1 MKNNTL
7 SGSYY
12 LKNPRIKHFFRI
24 MRITLFLLMACVF
37 SSYAGNTYSQN
48 TKVSLDMDNVGLNKV
63 LDEIESQTDY
73 LFIYNSRI
81 NVNKLVT
88 IKANKQAV
96 SKVLDQILQNT
107 GIAYKLEGS
116 HIILE
121 RKAKE
126 MRNAPSAATQQQT
139 KKITGT
145 VVDKTG
151 ETVIGANVKIQ
162 GTDRGTITD
171 IDGNFT
177 LEVAP
182 EDVLIISY
190 IGYLDA
196 KVTVAGQ
203 NHIHAVLTEDN
214 KMLDEIVVIG
224 YGTTSTRKMASAV
237 TAVKGEKLQDL
248 PFSSVTASLAGRA
261 TGVIVQSSGGEPGST
276 PSISIRGGGAP
287 IYVIDGVIS
296 DAWDF
301 NTLNPNDIESLSI
314 LKDAASLAVYGSR
327 AANGIVMV
335 KTKQGGKGKTAV
347 TYTFNAEFSQPT
359 KLLEKTRGYDYAY
372 NQMLAGIND
381 GMNEA
386 DLPFNQE
393 VLDIIRNQS
402 DPYTAGHAD
411 TDWLGEGLKTFA
423 PQYKHTVSL
432 SGSGNKVN
440 YYLSLGML
448 NQGSIYTSNAL
459 NYDRY
464 TVRSNVNTTFEEI
477 GLKISLNLN
486 GVYEKKEYPSFSAQ
500 KIWEDLYNQS
510 PLNPAYNQDG
520 TYAAVIDHPLAE
532 MDKRSGYNRN
542 YGKFINT
549 QVAADW
555 TLPWLKELT
564 LGAMFNYRLNDSH
577 VKNFS
582 TKAPQYY
589 ADGSIYPI
597 GKPTLK
603 EEGYWGESYN
613 FEVSAAYVKT
623 FAEKHTIDAKFVY
636 TIAEN
641 SGWNFNAYR
650 GEYLSTVVD
659 QLFAGAAD
667 TQQNGGNSDEGG
679 RMGFVGRLKY
689 DFMNRYIVEG
699 SFRYDGSDNFAPGHR
714 WGFFPSGAVAWAI
727 SEEPFFK
734 EWDQDVVDLLK
745 VRASYGQT
753 GTESGVNRFGYLS
766 TYNMDEKKIVIGG
779 KLQSGFSEGALVS
792 PELLSWYEVNS
803 FNLGLD
809 MAFFNSRLKGTF
821 DYFYYVTKG
830 GLMSPG
836 DRYTTPLGKA
846 LPQIK
851 SNSEQ
856 RREGVEVTMRWSDT
870 TPRKFAY
877 EVGFNM
883 TYFNSL
889 WKVKADEGLSDLM
902 NPYKRQTHQTDYY
915 GVGYI
920 DTGLYQ
926 NKEDILNSPRRL
938 GSTQTKLGDIGYT
951 DVNGDGKIDGEDQV
965 RVGKPTLPHFT
976 YALDFSFGYE
986 GFTLSGL
993 FYGTGE
999 RYMTLGDRYQKG
1011 EGKYLYYENQLN
1023 YWRPDNTDADFPRL
1037 SISSGVNGNNNQVS
1051 STFWM
1056 RNASYLRLKN
1066 LQLSYDFKY
1075 KYLKRCDWLQMCRVN
1090 LSGSN
1095 LFTISSI
1102 GKFFDPETSNTSGD
1116 GYPVQRVYSIGVTI
1130 GF

>member
-7 SGSYY
+7 PGVYY

-24 MRITLFLLMACVF
+24 MRITLFLLMTCVF
-37 SSYAGNTYSQN
+37 SSYAKDSYSQDM
-48 TKVSLDMDNVGLNKV
+48 KVSLDLKNVELNKV

-73 LFIYNSRI
+73 LFIYNSQI
-81 NVNKLVT
+81 DVNKPVT
-88 IKANKQAV
+88 IKSDKQAV
-96 SKVLDQILQNT
+96 SKVLDRVLRNT
-107 GIAYKLEGS
+107 GIGYKLEGS

-121 RKAKE
+121 KKADE
-126 MRNAPSAATQQQT
+126 TRNASAAQQQT

-145 VVDKTG
+145 VVDKNG
-151 ETVIGANVKIQ
+151 ETIIGANIQIQ
-162 GTDRGTITD
+162 GTSRGTITD
-171 IDGNFT
+171 IDGNFS
-177 LEVAP
+177 LDAAPGEVL
-182 EDVLIISY
+182 VISF
-190 IGYLDA
+190 IGYLDQRI
-196 KVTVAGQ
+196 TVGSQ
-203 NHIHAVLTEDN
+203 NHVNVALAEDS
-214 KMLDEIVVIG
+214 KMLDEVVVIG

-261 TGVIVQSSGGEPGST
+261 TGVIVQTSGGEPGST

-359 KLLEKTRGYDYAY
+359 KLLEKTRAYDYAY

-381 GMNEA
+381 GMKEE
-386 DLPFNQE
+386 DLPFNQG
-393 VLDIIRNQS
+393 VLDIIKNQS

-411 TDWLGEGLKTFA
+411 SDWLGEGLKTFA

-432 SGSGNKVN
+432 SGSGDKVN

-464 TVRSNVNTTFEEI
+464 TVRSNVNTTFDKI

-486 GVYEKKEYPSFSAQ
+486 GAYEKKEYPSFSAA

-510 PLNPAYNQDG
+510 PLNPIYNQDG
-520 TYAAVIDHPLAE
+520 TYAAVTDHPLAE
-532 MDKRSGYNRN
+532 MDKQSGYNRN

-555 TLPWLKELT
+555 TLPWMKELT
-564 LGAMFNYRLNDSH
+564 FGTMFNYRLNDSH

-589 ADGSIYPI
+589 ADGSVYPI
-597 GKPTLK
+597 GNPTLN

-613 FEVSAAYVKT
+613 FEVSAAYTKT
-623 FAEKHTIDAKFVY
+623 FAEKHTVDAKFVY

-667 TQQNGGNSDEGG
+667 TQQNSGNSEEGG

-689 DFMNRYIVEG
+689 DYMNRYIVEG

-714 WGFFPSGAVAWAI
+714 WGFFPSGAVAWAV

-734 EWDQDVVDLLK
+734 EWNQKVIDLIK

-766 TYNMDEKKIVIGG
+766 TYNLDEKVIVIGG

-792 PELLSWYEVNS
+792 PELLSWYQVNS

-809 MAFFNSRLKGTF
+809 MAFFKNRLKGTF

-836 DRYTTPLGKA
+836 DRYTTPLGKP

-856 RREGVEVTMRWSDT
+856 RREGVELTMRWSDT
-870 TPRKFAY
+870 TPRKLAY

-889 WKVKADEGLSDLM
+889 WKVKADEGLSSLM

-915 GVGYI
+915 SLGYI

-926 NKEDILNSPRRL
+926 NTADILNSPRRL

-965 RVGKPTLPHFT
+965 RIGKPTMPHFT
-976 YALDFSFGYE
+976 YAVDFSLGYE

-999 RYMTLGDRYQKG
+999 RYLTLGDRFQKG
-1011 EGKYLYYENQLN
+1011 EGKYLYYESQLN
-1023 YWRPDNTDADFPRL
+1023 YWRPDNTNPDFPRL
-1037 SISSGVNGNNNQVS
+1037 SMSSGVNGSNNQAG

-1056 RNASYLRLKN
+1056 RNAAYLRLKN

-1075 KYLKRCDWLQMCRVN
+1075 KFLKRCDWLQMCRVN

-1095 LFTISSI
+1095 IFTLSSI

-1116 GYPVQRVYSIGVTI
+1116 GYPVQRVYSVGVTI

>member
-177 LEVAP
+177 LEVTP

-448 NQGSIYTSNAL
+448 TK
-459 NYDRY
+459 
-464 TVRSNVNTTFEEI
+464 VV
-477 GLKISLNLN
+477 
-486 GVYEKKEYPSFSAQ
+486 
-500 KIWEDLYNQS
+500 
-510 PLNPAYNQDG
+510 
-520 TYAAVIDHPLAE
+520 
-532 MDKRSGYNRN
+532 
-542 YGKFINT
+542 
-549 QVAADW
+549 
-555 TLPWLKELT
+555 
-564 LGAMFNYRLNDSH
+564 
-577 VKNFS
+577 S
-582 TKAPQYY
+582 T
-589 ADGSIYPI
+589 
-597 GKPTLK
+597 
-603 EEGYWGESYN
+603 
-613 FEVSAAYVKT
+613 
-623 FAEKHTIDAKFVY
+623 H
-636 TIAEN
+636 
-641 SGWNFNAYR
+641 
-650 GEYLSTVVD
+650 
-659 QLFAGAAD
+659 
-667 TQQNGGNSDEGG
+667 
-679 RMGFVGRLKY
+679 RM
-689 DFMNRYIVEG
+689 
-699 SFRYDGSDNFAPGHR
+699 H
-714 WGFFPSGAVAWAI
+714 
-727 SEEPFFK
+727 
-734 EWDQDVVDLLK
+734 
-745 VRASYGQT
+745 
-753 GTESGVNRFGYLS
+753 
-766 TYNMDEKKIVIGG
+766 
-779 KLQSGFSEGALVS
+779 
-792 PELLSWYEVNS
+792 
-803 FNLGLD
+803 
-809 MAFFNSRLKGTF
+809 
-821 DYFYYVTKG
+821 
-830 GLMSPG
+830 
-836 DRYTTPLGKA
+836 
-846 LPQIK
+846 
-851 SNSEQ
+851 
-856 RREGVEVTMRWSDT
+856 
-870 TPRKFAY
+870 
-877 EVGFNM
+877 
-883 TYFNSL
+883 
-889 WKVKADEGLSDLM
+889 
-902 NPYKRQTHQTDYY
+902 
-915 GVGYI
+915 
-920 DTGLYQ
+920 
-926 NKEDILNSPRRL
+926 
-938 GSTQTKLGDIGYT
+938 
-951 DVNGDGKIDGEDQV
+951 
-965 RVGKPTLPHFT
+965 
-976 YALDFSFGYE
+976 
-986 GFTLSGL
+986 
-993 FYGTGE
+993 
-999 RYMTLGDRYQKG
+999 
-1011 EGKYLYYENQLN
+1011 
-1023 YWRPDNTDADFPRL
+1023 
-1037 SISSGVNGNNNQVS
+1037 
-1051 STFWM
+1051 
-1056 RNASYLRLKN
+1056 
-1066 LQLSYDFKY
+1066 
-1075 KYLKRCDWLQMCRVN
+1075 
-1090 LSGSN
+1090 
-1095 LFTISSI
+1095 
-1102 GKFFDPETSNTSGD
+1102 
-1116 GYPVQRVYSIGVTI
+1116 
-1130 GF
+1130 

>member
-7 SGSYY
+7 WGAYY

-37 SSYAGNTYSQN
+37 SSYAGNSYSQN
-48 TKVSLDMDNVGLNKV
+48 TKVSLDMNNVGLNKV

-73 LFIYNSRI
+73 LFIYNSQI
-81 NVNKLVT
+81 NVNKPVT
-88 IKANKQAV
+88 IKANNQAV
-96 SKVLDQILQNT
+96 SKVLDKILQNT
-107 GIAYKLEGS
+107 GIKYKLEGS

-121 RKAKE
+121 KKTE
-126 MRNAPSAATQQQT
+126 EVGNASSTAAQQQT

-171 IDGNFT
+171 VDGNFS

-182 EDVLIISY
+182 KDVLVISF
-190 IGYLDA
+190 IGFLET
-196 KVTVAGQ
+196 KVTVNDQ
-203 NHIHAVLTEDN
+203 SHIHVELAEDN
-214 KMLDEIVVIG
+214 KMLDEVVVIG

-248 PFSSVTASLAGRA
+248 PFSNVTASLAGRA

-296 DAWDF
+296 DEWDF

-347 TYTFNAEFSQPT
+347 TYTFNAEFSQST

-381 GMNEA
+381 GLNEA

-393 VLDIIRNQS
+393 VLDIIKNQS

-486 GVYEKKEYPSFSAQ
+486 GAYEKKEYPSFSAGT
-500 KIWEDLYNQS
+500 IWRDLYNQS
-510 PLNPAYNQDG
+510 PLNPAYNEDG
-520 TYAAVIDHPLAE
+520 TYAAVTDHPLAE

-555 TLPWLKELT
+555 TLPWMKELT

-589 ADGSIYPI
+589 ADGAIYPI
-597 GKPTLK
+597 GKPTLS

-613 FEVSAAYVKT
+613 FEISAAYVKT
-623 FAEKHTIDAKFVY
+623 FKQKHTIDAKFVY

-641 SGWNFNAYR
+641 NGWKFNAYR

-714 WGFFPSGAVAWAI
+714 WGFFPSGAVAWAV

-734 EWDQDVVDLLK
+734 EWDQHVVDLLK
-745 VRASYGQT
+745 LRASYGQT

-779 KLQSGFSEGALVS
+779 KLQSGFSEGPLVA
-792 PELLSWYEVNS
+792 PELLSWYQVNS

-809 MAFFNSRLKGTF
+809 MAFFDSRLKGTF

-856 RREGVEVTMRWSDT
+856 RREGVELTMRWSDT

-889 WKVKADEGLSDLM
+889 WKVKADEALSDLM
-902 NPYKRQTHQTDYY
+902 NPYKRQTHHADYY
-915 GVGYI
+915 GLGYI

-938 GSTQTKLGDIGYT
+938 GSTQTKLGDIGYM

-965 RVGKPTLPHFT
+965 RVGKPTMPHFT

-1011 EGKYLYYENQLN
+1011 EGKYLYYKNQLN

-1037 SISSGVNGNNNQVS
+1037 SISSGVNGSNNQAG

-1056 RNASYLRLKN
+1056 RNAAYFRLKN

-1102 GKFFDPETSNTSGD
+1102 GKFFDPETANTSGD

>member
-1 MKNNTL
+1 
-7 SGSYY
+7 
-12 LKNPRIKHFFRI
+12 
-24 MRITLFLLMACVF
+24 
-37 SSYAGNTYSQN
+37 
-48 TKVSLDMDNVGLNKV
+48 
-63 LDEIESQTDY
+63 
-73 LFIYNSRI
+73 
-81 NVNKLVT
+81 
-88 IKANKQAV
+88 
-96 SKVLDQILQNT
+96 
-107 GIAYKLEGS
+107 
-116 HIILE
+116 
-121 RKAKE
+121 
-126 MRNAPSAATQQQT
+126 
-139 KKITGT
+139 
-145 VVDKTG
+145 
-151 ETVIGANVKIQ
+151 
-162 GTDRGTITD
+162 
-171 IDGNFT
+171 
-177 LEVAP
+177 
-182 EDVLIISY
+182 
-190 IGYLDA
+190 
-196 KVTVAGQ
+196 
-203 NHIHAVLTEDN
+203 
-214 KMLDEIVVIG
+214 
-224 YGTTSTRKMASAV
+224 
-237 TAVKGEKLQDL
+237 
-248 PFSSVTASLAGRA
+248 
-261 TGVIVQSSGGEPGST
+261 
-276 PSISIRGGGAP
+276 
-287 IYVIDGVIS
+287 
-296 DAWDF
+296 
-301 NTLNPNDIESLSI
+301 
-314 LKDAASLAVYGSR
+314 
-327 AANGIVMV
+327 
-335 KTKQGGKGKTAV
+335 
-347 TYTFNAEFSQPT
+347 
-359 KLLEKTRGYDYAY
+359 
-372 NQMLAGIND
+372 
-381 GMNEA
+381 
-386 DLPFNQE
+386 
-393 VLDIIRNQS
+393 
-402 DPYTAGHAD
+402 
-411 TDWLGEGLKTFA
+411 
-423 PQYKHTVSL
+423 
-432 SGSGNKVN
+432 
-440 YYLSLGML
+440 
-448 NQGSIYTSNAL
+448 
-459 NYDRY
+459 
-464 TVRSNVNTTFEEI
+464 
-477 GLKISLNLN
+477 
-486 GVYEKKEYPSFSAQ
+486 
-500 KIWEDLYNQS
+500 
-510 PLNPAYNQDG
+510 
-520 TYAAVIDHPLAE
+520 
-532 MDKRSGYNRN
+532 
-542 YGKFINT
+542 
-549 QVAADW
+549 
-555 TLPWLKELT
+555 
-564 LGAMFNYRLNDSH
+564 
-577 VKNFS
+577 
-582 TKAPQYY
+582 
-589 ADGSIYPI
+589 
-597 GKPTLK
+597 
-603 EEGYWGESYN
+603 
-613 FEVSAAYVKT
+613 
-623 FAEKHTIDAKFVY
+623 
-636 TIAEN
+636 
-641 SGWNFNAYR
+641 
-650 GEYLSTVVD
+650 
-659 QLFAGAAD
+659 
-667 TQQNGGNSDEGG
+667 
-679 RMGFVGRLKY
+679 MGFVGRLKY

-734 EWDQDVVDLLK
+734 EWDQHVVDLLK
-745 VRASYGQT
+745 LRASYGQT

-766 TYNMDEKKIVIGG
+766 TYNLDEKKIVIGG

-856 RREGVEVTMRWSDT
+856 RREGVELTMRWSDT

-889 WKVKADEGLSDLM
+889 WKVKADEALSDLM
-902 NPYKRQTHQTDYY
+902 NPYKRQTHQADYY

-920 DTGLYQ
+920 DTGFYQ

-951 DVNGDGKIDGEDQV
+951 DINGDGKIDGEDQV

-1102 GKFFDPETSNTSGD
+1102 GKFFDPETSSTSGD

>member
-1 MKNNTL
+1 MKNDV
-7 SGSYY
+7 
-12 LKNPRIKHFFRI
+12 PIHFAWSQILAFVL
-24 MRITLFLLMACVF
+24 LFLT
-37 SSYAGNTYSQN
+37 ST
-48 TKVSLDMDNVGLNKV
+48 VSA
-63 LDEIESQTDY
+63 QT
-73 LFIYNSRI
+73 L
-81 NVNKLVT
+81 T
-88 IKANKQAV
+88 IKGNVTDV
-96 SKVLDQILQNT
+96 SSEPI
-107 GIAYKLEGS
+107 
-116 HIILE
+116 
-121 RKAKE
+121 
-126 MRNAPSAATQQQT
+126 
-139 KKITGT
+139 
-145 VVDKTG
+145 
-151 ETVIGANVKIQ
+151 IGASVVVE
-162 GTDRGTITD
+162 GTTNGSVTD
-171 IDGNFT
+171 LDGNFT
-177 LEVAP
+177 LSNVP
-182 EDVLIISY
+182 QKGKIVISF
-190 IGYLDA
+190 IGYQSQTLDLKGQTVL
-196 KVTVAGQ
+196 KV
-203 NHIHAVLTEDN
+203 VLQEDS
-214 KMLDEIVVIG
+214 KLIDEVVVIG

-261 TGVIVQSSGGEPGST
+261 TGVIVQSTGGEPGST

-359 KLLEKTRGYDYAY
+359 KLLEKTSGYDYAY
-372 NQMLAGIND
+372 NQRLASLND
-381 GMNEA
+381 GDKNPAITPE
-386 DLPFNQE
+386 DLE
-393 VLDIIRNQS
+393 IIRNQT
-402 DPYTAGHAD
+402 DPYTFGHAD

-432 SGSGNKVN
+432 SGSSNQVN
-440 YYLSLGML
+440 YYVSLGML
-448 NQGSIYTSNAL
+448 DQGSIYTSNAL
-459 NYDRY
+459 NYNRY
-464 TVRSNVNTTFEEI
+464 TVRSNVNTTFDKI

-486 GVYEKKEYPSFSAQ
+486 GAYEKKEYPSFSAS

-510 PLNPAYNQDG
+510 PLNPAYNADG
-520 TYAAVIDHPLAE
+520 TYSATTDHPLAK
-532 MDKRSGYNRN
+532 MDKRSGYDRN

-564 LGAMFNYRLNDSH
+564 IGTMFNFRLNDSH
-577 VKNFS
+577 VKKFS
-582 TKAPQYY
+582 TIAPQYN
-589 ADGSIYPI
+589 ADGTIYPV
-597 GKPTLK
+597 GKPTLS
-603 EEGYWGESYN
+603 EDGYWGESYN

-623 FAEKHTIDAKFVY
+623 FVEKHTIDAKVVY
-636 TIAEN
+636 TVSEN
-641 SGWNFNAYR
+641 NGWNLNAYR

-667 TQQNGGNSDEGG
+667 TQTNSGNSEEGG

-689 DFMNRYIVEG
+689 DYLNRYIIEG

-734 EWDQDVVDLLK
+734 DWDQHVIDLIKL
-745 VRASYGQT
+745 RASYGQT

-766 TYNMDEKKIVIGG
+766 TYSMDEKKIVIGG
-779 KLQSGFSEGALVS
+779 KLQAGFSEGALVS
-792 PELLSWYEVNS
+792 PELLSWYQVNS
-803 FNLGLD
+803 LNYGLD
-809 MAFFNSRLKGTF
+809 MAFLNNRLKGTF

-836 DRYTTPLGKA
+836 DRYTTPLGKS

-851 SNSEQ
+851 SDSEQ
-856 RREGVEVTMRWSDT
+856 RREGVELTMHWRDT
-870 TPRKFAY
+870 TPRKFTY

-889 WKVKADEGLSDLM
+889 WKVKADESMTSLM
-902 NPYKRQTHQTDYY
+902 NPYKRQTNQTDYY
-915 GVGYI
+915 GTGLL

-926 NKEDILNSPRRL
+926 NVEDILNSPRPT
-938 GSTQTKLGDIGYT
+938 GSTATKLGDIGYV
-951 DVNGDGKIDGEDQV
+951 DVNGDGKIDSEDQV
-965 RVGKPTLPHFT
+965 RIGMPTMPHFT
-976 YALDFSFGYE
+976 YGVDFSFSYE
-986 GFTLSGL
+986 GFNLSGL
-993 FYGTGE
+993 LYGTGK

-1011 EGKYLYYENQLN
+1011 EAKYLYYANQLN
-1023 YWRPDNTDADFPRL
+1023 YWREDNQHADFPR
-1037 SISSGVNGNNNQVS
+1037 ISLTSNVNGSNNQQG

-1075 KYLKRCDWLQMCRVN
+1075 KLLKKCAWLQMCRVN
-1090 LSGSN
+1090 VAGSN
-1095 LFTISSI
+1095 LFTISGIS
-1102 GKFFDPETSNTSGD
+1102 KFFDPETASTSGD
-1116 GYPVQRVYSIGVTI
+1116 GYPVQRVYSVGLTI

>member
-7 SGSYY
+7 SGAYY

-73 LFIYNSRI
+73 LFIYSSQI
-81 NVNKLVT
+81 NVNKLVS
-88 IKANKQAV
+88 IKANKKAV
-96 SKVLDQILQNT
+96 STVLDQILHNT

-121 RKAKE
+121 RKVEE
-126 MRNAPSAATQQQT
+126 MRNAPSAVTQQQT

-182 EDVLIISY
+182 ENVLIISY

-203 NHIHAVLTEDN
+203 NHINVVLAEDN

-381 GMNEA
+381 GMDEA
-386 DLPFNQE
+386 DLPFNKE
-393 VLDIIRNQS
+393 VLDIIKNQS
-402 DPYTAGHAD
+402 DPFTAGHAD

-459 NYDRY
+459 NYDR
-464 TVRSNVNTTFEEI
+464 
-477 GLKISLNLN
+477 
-486 GVYEKKEYPSFSAQ
+486 
-500 KIWEDLYNQS
+500 
-510 PLNPAYNQDG
+510 
-520 TYAAVIDHPLAE
+520 
-532 MDKRSGYNRN
+532 
-542 YGKFINT
+542 
-549 QVAADW
+549 
-555 TLPWLKELT
+555 
-564 LGAMFNYRLNDSH
+564 
-577 VKNFS
+577 
-582 TKAPQYY
+582 
-589 ADGSIYPI
+589 
-597 GKPTLK
+597 
-603 EEGYWGESYN
+603 
-613 FEVSAAYVKT
+613 
-623 FAEKHTIDAKFVY
+623 
-636 TIAEN
+636 
-641 SGWNFNAYR
+641 
-650 GEYLSTVVD
+650 
-659 QLFAGAAD
+659 
-667 TQQNGGNSDEGG
+667 
-679 RMGFVGRLKY
+679 
-689 DFMNRYIVEG
+689 
-699 SFRYDGSDNFAPGHR
+699 
-714 WGFFPSGAVAWAI
+714 
-727 SEEPFFK
+727 
-734 EWDQDVVDLLK
+734 
-745 VRASYGQT
+745 
-753 GTESGVNRFGYLS
+753 
-766 TYNMDEKKIVIGG
+766 
-779 KLQSGFSEGALVS
+779 
-792 PELLSWYEVNS
+792 
-803 FNLGLD
+803 
-809 MAFFNSRLKGTF
+809 
-821 DYFYYVTKG
+821 
-830 GLMSPG
+830 
-836 DRYTTPLGKA
+836 
-846 LPQIK
+846 
-851 SNSEQ
+851 
-856 RREGVEVTMRWSDT
+856 
-870 TPRKFAY
+870 
-877 EVGFNM
+877 
-883 TYFNSL
+883 
-889 WKVKADEGLSDLM
+889 
-902 NPYKRQTHQTDYY
+902 
-915 GVGYI
+915 
-920 DTGLYQ
+920 
-926 NKEDILNSPRRL
+926 
-938 GSTQTKLGDIGYT
+938 
-951 DVNGDGKIDGEDQV
+951 
-965 RVGKPTLPHFT
+965 
-976 YALDFSFGYE
+976 
-986 GFTLSGL
+986 
-993 FYGTGE
+993 
-999 RYMTLGDRYQKG
+999 
-1011 EGKYLYYENQLN
+1011 
-1023 YWRPDNTDADFPRL
+1023 
-1037 SISSGVNGNNNQVS
+1037 
-1051 STFWM
+1051 
-1056 RNASYLRLKN
+1056 
-1066 LQLSYDFKY
+1066 
-1075 KYLKRCDWLQMCRVN
+1075 
-1090 LSGSN
+1090 
-1095 LFTISSI
+1095 
-1102 GKFFDPETSNTSGD
+1102 
-1116 GYPVQRVYSIGVTI
+1116 
-1130 GF
+1130 